1 MDSEPFAVWIDHR
14 RRRAPMKAVCLGLI
28 RVYRLC
34 VSPFLGRAC
43 RFEPTCSAYAYDA
56 IVKYGALRGIGMA
69 CFRLLKCHP
78 FHPGGMD
85 PVK

>member
-1 MDSEPFAVWIDHR
+1 
-14 RRRAPMKAVCLGLI
+14 MKTLCLGLI
-28 RVYRLC
+28 RAYRLC

-43 RFEPTCSAYAYDA
+43 RFEPTCSAYAHDA
-56 IVKYGALRGIGMA
+56 IAKYGALRGVGMA
-69 CFRLLKCHP
+69 FFRLLKCHP